1 MQQTP
6 QPFIIN
12 LPQQPA
18 EDTSL
23 ANVVVGALGI
33 TGALVLLALVLG
45 AVVALVLVQWH
56 RRHPP
61 DRDHMPSVSQTP
73 Q

>member
-1 MQQTP
+1 MQSQ

-12 LPQQPA
+12 LPAKPT
-18 EDTSL
+18 ESTSL
-23 ANVVVGALGI
+23 ADVVIGSLGI
-33 TGALVLLALVLG
+33 TGLLILLAIVLG
-45 AVVALVLVQWH
+45 AVVAFVLVQWH

-61 DRDHMPSVSQTP
+61 DEDHMPSVSQTP

>member
-1 MQQTP
+1 VQQNP

-18 EDTSL
+18 EHSSL
-23 ANVVVGALGI
+23 ADVVVGSLGI
-33 TGALVLLALVLG
+33 TGLLVLTALVLG
-45 AVVALVLVQWH
+45 VVVAFVLVQWH

>member
-1 MQQTP
+1 MQNP

-18 EDTSL
+18 ESTSL
-23 ANVVVGALGI
+23 ADVVVGSLGI
-33 TGALVLLALVLG
+33 TGLLILLALVLG
-45 AVVALVLVQWH
+45 AIVAFVLVQWH

-61 DRDHMPSVSQTP
+61 DADHMPSVSQTP